1 MKKII
6 LLLGFAIILF
16 AISCKKN
23 EVVNNNDLSIP
34 SAEHANTALNAG
46 PNQYL
51 GVTCGFQY
59 SGQLAGPVTY
69 PNQQNQSMYNPDPAN
84 PNLTWDSWV
93 EQMAQAGID
102 FVCPNL
108 TGSQPNTNGSATKI
122 APMITAIN
130 ARGLTNQLKLAAF
143 DDNAASWC
151 AQWNQANGRGYGYAQ
166 KFDMAD
172 PNNWKYIY
180 DYNYKVFY
188 QTVPDANRFK
198 INGRPVIIIW
208 TGNTNTFVTNMN
220 GNASQALT
228 YVRNKCQADFGFNPY
243 IILSGDFFTNDPT
256 CNNPGIAD
264 GKENWFTPPNTAW
277 SLASFNSTTIGVAV
291 AQFQHPGQGA
301 YLNPNHGVLFDNAL
315 SSTVEA
321 GALLTLC
328 EGFTDY
334 EEDAA
339 MWRAANIAPNG
350 SAYPYASSGYDYPN
364 QRINILRKHSRNPFP
379 TELKLE
385 AEGADNFGGA
395 SGGNG
400 KTNYYR
406 NGNIAIAETNDAM
419 GGHHVGWMATNEW
432 LEWQEL
438 PFSGN
443 VSLQVRIAN
452 PNANMQAHIEV
463 DGVAQPAKILPT
475 TASWTTWTTFDFG
488 SIGTYANSYHRVRI
502 VFNTGGVNFNWFKL
516 TAGAGGGGLADGT
529 YKIINRN
536 SGQAMDAK
544 SQLTAN
550 GTPIQQYTYG
560 ATNNQKWTVTSLG
573 GGQYKIIGV
582 QSGRSLDVTGQSLVD
597 GAKIQLYDYNAG
609 NNQKWIIT
617 ATSGGYYSIKGV
629 QSNKFVEVA
638 GSSTTTGALVQ
649 QWASTGANNQQWAFQ
664 TP

>member
-1 MKKII
+1 MRKII
-6 LLLGFAIILF
+6 LLLGFAIVIF
-16 AISCKKN
+16 IISCKKN
-23 EVVNNNDLSIP
+23 EVVNNNLAVP
-34 SAEHANTALNAG
+34 SAENANTPLPAG

-59 SGQLAGPVTY
+59 SSQLTGPVTY

-108 TGSQPNTNGSATKI
+108 TGSQPNTNGTPTKI

-130 ARGLTNQLKLAAF
+130 TRGLTNTLKLAAF

-151 AQWNQANGRGYGYAQ
+151 AQWNMANGRGYGYAQ

-180 DYNYKVFY
+180 DYNYKIFF

-198 INGRPVIIIW
+198 ISGRPVIIIW

-264 GKENWFTPPNTAW
+264 GKENWFTPPNTSW
-277 SLASFNSTTIGVAV
+277 SLASFNSSTIGVAV
-291 AQFQHPGQGA
+291 PQFQHPGQGA
-301 YLNPNHGVLFDNAL
+301 YLNPNHGVLFDNGL
-315 SSTVEA
+315 TSTVEA

-364 QRINILRKHSRNPFP
+364 QRINILRKHSRAPFP
-379 TELKLE
+379 ATLKLE
-385 AEGADNFGGA
+385 AEGADSFGGA
-395 SGGNG
+395 NGGNG

-419 GGHHVGWMATNEW
+419 GGHHVGWIQNNEW

-443 VSLQVRIAN
+443 VSVQIRIAN
-452 PNANMQAHIEV
+452 PNANMQAHLEI
-463 DGVAQPAKILPT
+463 DGVAQPAKTLPV

-488 SIGTYANSYHRVRI
+488 SIGTYANSYHKIRI
-502 VFNTGGVNFNWFKL
+502 VFNTGNVNFNWFTL
-516 TAGAGGGGLADGT
+516 T
-529 YKIINRN
+529 
-536 SGQAMDAK
+536 S
-544 SQLTAN
+544 
-550 GTPIQQYTYG
+550 
-560 ATNNQKWTVTSLG
+560 
-573 GGQYKIIGV
+573 
-582 QSGRSLDVTGQSLVD
+582 
-597 GAKIQLYDYNAG
+597 
-609 NNQKWIIT
+609 T
-617 ATSGGYYSIKGV
+617 ATSGATFYANTNYGGAASQVLPVGTYTLAQLAARGMPNDWASSVRVSSGRTVIMYNDDNFAG
-629 QSNKFVEVA
+629 QSWTRTA
-638 GSSTTTGALVQ
+638 DTPDLGALSPTATDKISSVKVQ
-649 QWASTGANNQQWAFQ
+649 
-664 TP
+664 